1 MEEIQTVRITKTHD
15 VVNLIIESTTGK
27 ESIYRMTSNDA
38 QRVATQL
45 IEAAESTVT
54 GSKPGPLL

>member
-15 VVNLIIESTTGK
+15 VVNLITESTTGR

-38 QRVATQL
+38 QQVATQL
-45 IEAAESTVT
+45 IEAAEQNRGV
-54 GSKPGPLL
+54 